1 MKKSFK
7 SLFLCFC
14 LLFGALLFVNT
25 PTEAEAASYAR
36 TDRNTK
42 VGKYYIWNDYTANTL
57 QISTSKTG
65 NGKTLVQAS
74 AGRNLCTGILSNG
87 STVYYLEGKYS
98 GSSHTGY
105 IYRIKTNGT
114 GRTYIGKVNRGSTLT
129 AYYDGNLYLDCDDKN
144 DCTLIHT
151 YCFNLKKKTATRV
164 IKNLSVHIFYGKY
177 LIGAP
182 NRGDYGP
189 NDLYSYNCKT
199 KKKTK
204 ITSKCGGS
212 SKVGSKL
219 YYAEFLNK
227 GYSTVNSFRIRRCN
241 FSGSSKKTLAKIKAS
256 GIHRITSTYVYYLTY
271 TRSGHRYYRYNMKK
285 KKAESIKESQY
296 WGF

>member
-25 PTEAEAASYAR
+25 PAEAEAASYAR

-42 VGKYYIWNDYTANTL
+42 VGKYYIWEDYTTKTL

-65 NGKTLVQAS
+65 DGTTLVHAS
-74 AGRNLCTGILSNG
+74 SGRNICSGILSNG
-87 STVYYLEGKYS
+87 STVYYLEGKYA
-98 GSSHTGY
+98 GSSHIGY

-114 GRTYIGKVNRGSTLT
+114 GRTYIGKVNRASALT

-144 DCTLIHT
+144 DYMLIHT
-151 YCFNLKKKTATRV
+151 YRFNLKSKKATRV
-164 IKNLSVHIFYGKY
+164 IKNLSVHNFYSKY
-177 LIGAP
+177 FVGSP

-199 KKKTK
+199 KRKPKLQANPVVLQKQEVNYIMLNSLTKDTAQSIHSASAAAISQEAAKKQLL
-204 ITSKCGGS
+204 
-212 SKVGSKL
+212 KL
-219 YYAEFLNK
+219 KLP
-227 GYSTVNSFRIRRCN
+227 V
-241 FSGSSKKTLAKIKAS
+241 L
-256 GIHRITSTYVYYLTY
+256 
-271 TRSGHRYYRYNMKK
+271 
-285 KKAESIKESQY
+285 AESLPHMFII
-296 WGF
+296 

>member
-7 SLFLCFC
+7 SLFLYFC
-14 LLFGALLFVNT
+14 LLLGALLFVNT

-42 VGKYYIWNDYTANTL
+42 VGKYYIWEDYTTKTL

-65 NGKTLVQAS
+65 DGTTLVHAS
-74 AGRNLCTGILSNG
+74 SGRNICSGILSNG
-87 STVYYLEGKYS
+87 STVYYLEGKYA

-114 GRTYIGKVNRGSTLT
+114 GRTYIGKVNRASALT

-144 DCTLIHT
+144 DYMLIHT
-151 YCFNLKKKTATRV
+151 YRFNLKSKKATRV
-164 IKNLSVHIFYGKY
+164 IKNLSVHNFYSKY
-177 LIGAP
+177 FVGSP

-204 ITSKCGGS
+204 ITSKSGGS

-219 YYAEFLNK
+219 YYAEFLDK
-227 GYSTVNSFRIRRCN
+227 GYSSVHTFRIRRCN
-241 FSGSSKKTLAKIKAS
+241 FSGSSKKTVAKIKAS
-256 GIHRITSTYVYYLTY
+256 GISRITSTYVYYLTY
-271 TRSGHRYYRYNMKK
+271 TRSGYRYYRYNMKA
-285 KKAESIKESQY
+285 KKAENISESQY
-296 WGF
+296 FGR